1 MIGPLLGGIGTATE
15 EFGEVL
21 TNAFNAVGNL
31 FVVESSTAGQY
42 ELTLLGNIFA
52 IVIGATVITFAL
64 RLVVRLIRS
73 IRVSA

>member
-21 TNAFNAVGNL
+21 TNAFNAVANL
-31 FVVESSTAGQY
+31 FVVESTAGQY